1 MTKMSQ
7 MTICRRICIF
17 LILVAHHLLNA
28 AESTR
33 ETCYRKTDSELAT
46 SGYCSSSC
54 ITGSFG
60 PSANSK
66 CKNSEKCCVPKLKTK
81 VGSIVWNFFC
91 LGGGG
96 GGGNLPGSDLG
107 SLNLLKWDP
116 SWMQLWDINFHHTSI
131 LQIFHKATKPG

>member
-96 GGGNLPGSDLG
+96 DGQFVAEEEGGGRSAR
-107 SLNLLKWDP
+107 KCVIEKY
-116 SWMQLWDINFHHTSI
+116 INVVCCVGRVEI
-131 LQIFHKATKPG
+131 QIEI